1 MVTITWPLG
10 NKDAFCFSACTAY
23 EVIDLN
29 GLTRADLSNVLFI
42 VLKIYHCTLEDL
54 VNFIEARKSW
64 LFQLHSQT
72 PL

>member
-1 MVTITWPLG
+1 MPYAL
-10 NKDAFCFSACTAY
+10 AFALLMR
-23 EVIDLN
+23 VIDLN